1 MFLGS
6 LREKSYKSFQILQI
20 LLIKKD
26 LSDLY
31 RFVRFLSV
39 RTLKLYCPTGQW
51 LNNFYLKFAR
61 RIIVFGMSVLS
72 KYPSNCS
79 EPQPIEYTGTG
90 RAVCE

>member
-39 RTLKLYCPTGQW
+39 RTLK
-51 LNNFYLKFAR
+51 
-61 RIIVFGMSVLS
+61 IILSVRTMVKTMFLF
-72 KYPSNCS
+72 
-79 EPQPIEYTGTG
+79 EI
-90 RAVCE
+90 CEAHHRVWDVGVVEISLQLL